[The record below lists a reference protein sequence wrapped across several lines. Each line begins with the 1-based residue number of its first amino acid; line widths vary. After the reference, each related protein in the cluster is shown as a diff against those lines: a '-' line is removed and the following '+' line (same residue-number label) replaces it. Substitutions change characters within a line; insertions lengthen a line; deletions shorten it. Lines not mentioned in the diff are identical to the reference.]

1 MFEDSE
7 LFTNIGLIIF
17 VGLTILIFIS
27 ILGGQDKFKR
37 IFVYIILWV
46 ANIIVFNL
54 WDEIPFLKD

>member
-7 LFTNIGLIIF
+7 LFTNIGLIIWL
-17 VGLTILIFIS
+17 GLTILIFIS

-46 ANIIVFNL
+46 ANIFVFNL
-54 WDEIPFLKD
+54 WDEVPFLKD

>member
-46 ANIIVFNL
+46 ANIIIFNL